1 LPQELVTMALVA
13 DVSIAMNAGRFEP
26 AEPNHPMNDFKKRSE
41 PAFCF

>member
-1 LPQELVTMALVA
+1 MALVA

-26 AEPNHPMNDFKKRSE
+26 AEPNHPMNDSKKRSE